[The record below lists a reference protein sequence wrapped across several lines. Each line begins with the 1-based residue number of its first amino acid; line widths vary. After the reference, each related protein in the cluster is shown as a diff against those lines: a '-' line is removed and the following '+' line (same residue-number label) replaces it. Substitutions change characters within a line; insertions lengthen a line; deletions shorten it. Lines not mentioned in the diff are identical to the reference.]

1 MYDQSHLDAYATA
14 LTENYKS
21 WSGHG
26 ADRVFDARDYS
37 VAFETGKKYIRV
49 VRNYRSSRSVLA
61 FIEITTGDIYKA
73 ASWKAPAKNVR
84 GNVINLNPNVVQWT
98 GAT

>member
-26 ADRVFDARDYS
+26 ADHIFNDLKYS
-37 VAFETGKKYIRV
+37 VSFETGKKYIRV
-49 VRNYRSSRSVLA
+49 VRDIYGQRSVLA

-73 ASWKAPAKNVR
+73 ASWKAPAKNAR
-84 GNVINLNPNVVQWT
+84 GNLVYLTPNVVQWT